1 MSKNAY
7 ARRKVCN
14 RRMQEI
20 HDLSLQAATDAA
32 IRATFLARY
41 SSVAKIADDFEA
53 THLKVIQEA
62 ANFEVE
68 DEIRAS
74 FDKMHYAVKSRYHRE
89 TGAPF
94 GGAPAQ
100 PSGQASVVK
109 LPKIPLPQFSGDLTL
124 WPSFI
129 ALFNASIHNQQISAI
144 EKYQY
149 LLASLKGEP
158 LNVVKNLP
166 FSDEYYLIAYDSLVD
181 RYRNKRRLADHHLNS
196 IIEAK
201 PLKAETAEALHH
213 LLDTF
218 TENTRALALMKFPTD
233 SWDFILLRFLL
244 DKLPRSLR
252 EKFES
257 AHRAEEI
264 PRYTQLTKFL
274 AEHCQVL
281 EAVAGPSSKTKSTPV
296 SSFVTNAAD
305 CPVCKESHYVSKC
318 SQFLKLLPRERQA
331 KARDLRLCLNCLRS
345 GHGMKDCPSAWACRS
360 CGTKH
365 HTLLHYEQ
373 SFNTTPKP
381 EPISATPAEPDAV
394 PAPQSEDAPI
404 VTMTSLANR
413 IVLLSTVR
421 AEAIDARGNAFPVH
435 ILLDS
440 ASQANFITEGCLRK
454 GGFCRTKHSATVLAI
469 NEARAATTR
478 GLTSLVIRGRGRD
491 DTRFSIEATVLS
503 RITSPLPND
512 KVEVQPWKH
521 LKGLP
526 LADPEYFVPGGV
538 DILLGADSFV
548 SVLREGR
555 RKGERGE
562 PDAFNSVFGWVLTGA
577 VSPSVQAAPLRSFAT
592 ALESIATSVGRFWQL
607 EEVPEDASCSDEDR
621 RCKEIFAK
629 TTYRDPSGRFVVSYP
644 FVSDP
649 PTFVGSRS
657 IAVSRLR
664 ALKRRFKSDPEFR
677 AGYNSFMRDYLDSGH
692 MEVIRNPFPSDGHI
706 YYLPHHGVYKLDST
720 TTKLRVVFNASSRGP
735 DGLSINDTLL
745 SGPKLQQDLLAI
757 LLRFRAEAI
766 ALTADVKQMF
776 RQIWISPEQCNY
788 QRIVWRFSESDPIF
802 DYLLKTVTFGFSAS
816 PFLAIYCLLQL
827 AHQYREK
834 YPLAF
839 AALLEALYVDD
850 VVTSVRTVEQARA
863 LRDQLLSLLRSAGF
877 ELRKWSSSHPAA
889 LEGLDPQLC
898 SQSMLDFESSED
910 QSQKILGLRWHSQ
923 SDSFGF
929 QVNALDRECTK
940 RTILSEVARIFDPLG
955 FLAPLTFTAKCLSQR
970 LWTLKLDWDDEPPMD
985 IRRSWSRFQ
994 TELGVLSSLRVPRA
1008 FNSCHVDRCE
1018 LHGFCD
1024 ASELGYGAVIYLRI
1038 VTRDGV
1044 GVRLLCAKS
1053 KVAPL
1058 RPLTIPRL
1066 ELCAALLLS
1075 KLIAY
1080 VRRTLRGHLDI
1091 DDEYAWTDSEVAR
1104 AWIRSAPQR
1113 WKTFVRNRVALIQDN
1128 VPVSAWG
1135 HVDTESN
1142 PADHCSRGLYPRD
1155 LVANSMWWAG
1165 PEWLVRFEPRVE
1177 PSHGSETPPIGEEKI
1192 VSLVAL
1198 DPPDAVHSLLE
1209 RFSSIEKIG
1218 RIIAYIL
1225 RFVHHFRA
1233 KSAPTTLAI
1242 DQLELH
1248 SALLLVVKS
1257 VQADAF
1263 RDEIDRLQSGR
1274 RLPKPF
1280 RKLAP
1285 FLDPVGILRVGG
1297 RLAKSG
1303 LTFENKH
1310 PALLPCKHRLTD
1322 LVIEHVHRTNMHPG
1336 RRTLQYLLT
1345 QHYWVLGVHRAI
1357 QRVLSRCHQ
1366 CFRVNPHTSQPLMA
1380 ELPADRV
1387 RRAKPFSISGVDF
1400 AGPFNIVT
1408 RRARGVSSVKVY
1420 ACLFVCFSVKAVHLE
1435 AAFSLS
1441 TDSFLAAL
1449 RRFVA
1454 RRGRCSLLYSDCG
1467 TNFVGAARELESRMS
1482 LAAER
1487 EKIKWS
1493 FNPPSAPHS
1502 GASGRRESRPLKPT
1516 CGGPWVIKSSQ

>member
-1 MSKNAY
+1 M
-7 ARRKVCN
+7 R
-14 RRMQEI
+14 EI

-41 SSVAKIADDFEA
+41 SSVAKIADDFEV

-62 ANFEVE
+62 ADFDVE

-74 FDKMHYAVKSRYHRE
+74 FDKMHYAVKSRYHHE
-89 TGAPF
+89 TGAPL
-94 GGAPAQ
+94 GGAPAP
-100 PSGQASVVK
+100 PSCQASVVK

-166 FSDEYYLIAYDSLVD
+166 FSEEYYLIAYDSLVD
-181 RYRNKRRLADHHLNS
+181 RYRNKRKLADHHLNS

-201 PLKAETAEALHH
+201 PLKAESAETLHH

-218 TENTRALALMKFPTD
+218 TENTRALALMKFLTD
-233 SWDFILLRFLL
+233 SWDFILLKFLL

-296 SSFVTNAAD
+296 SLFVTNTAD
-305 CPVCKESHYVSKC
+305 CPVCKEPHYVSKC
-318 SQFLKLLPRERQA
+318 SQFLKLSPRERQA
-331 KARDLRLCLNCLRS
+331 KARDLKLCLNCLRS
-345 GHGMKDCPSAWACRS
+345 GHGMKNCPSAWTCRS

-373 SFNTTPKP
+373 SSNTTPKT

-421 AEAIDARGNAFPVH
+421 AEAIDARGNAFPVR

-440 ASQANFITEGCLRK
+440 ASQANVITEGCLRK
-454 GGFCRTKHSATVLAI
+454 GGFRRTKHSATVLAI

-478 GLTSLVIRGRGRD
+478 GLTSLVIRARGRD
-491 DTRFSIEATVLS
+491 DTRFSIKATVLP

-512 KVEVQPWKH
+512 KVEVQSWKH

-526 LADPEYFVPGGV
+526 LADPEYYVPGSV

-548 SVLREGR
+548 SILRDGR
-555 RKGERGE
+555 RKGEKGE

-577 VSPSVQAAPLRSFAT
+577 VSPSVQATPLLSFAT
-592 ALESIATSVGRFWQL
+592 TLESIETSVGRFCQL

-621 RCKEIFAK
+621 RCKEIFAQ

-664 ALKRRFKSDPEFR
+664 ALERRFKSDPEFR
-677 AGYNSFMRDYLDSGH
+677 VSYNSFMQDYLDSGH
-692 MEVIRNPFPSDGHI
+692 ME
-706 YYLPHHGVYKLDST
+706 
-720 TTKLRVVFNASSRGP
+720 RVVFNASSRCP
-735 DGLSINDTLL
+735 NGLSINDTLL

-766 ALTADVKQMF
+766 ALTADVKQIF
-776 RQIWISPEQCNY
+776 RQIWISPEQCDY
-788 QRIVWRFSESDPIF
+788 QRIVWRFSELDPIL
-802 DYLLKTVTFGFSAS
+802 DYLLKTVTFGFTAS

-827 AHQYREK
+827 AHQYHEK
-834 YPLAF
+834 YPLAS

-877 ELRKWSSSHPAA
+877 KLRKWSSSHPAA
-889 LEGLDPQLC
+889 LEGLDTQLC

-955 FLAPLTFTAKCLSQR
+955 FLAPLTFTAKCLIQR

-985 IRRSWSRFQ
+985 IRRSWNRFQ

-1008 FNSCHVDRCE
+1008 FNSCHVVRCE

-1044 GVRLLCAKS
+1044 VVRLLCAKF

-1080 VRRTLRGHLDI
+1080 VRRILRGHIDI

-1155 LVANSMWWAG
+1155 LVA
-1165 PEWLVRFEPRVE
+1165 
-1177 PSHGSETPPIGEEKI
+1177 
-1192 VSLVAL
+1192 
-1198 DPPDAVHSLLE
+1198 
-1209 RFSSIEKIG
+1209 SS
-1218 RIIAYIL
+1218 
-1225 RFVHHFRA
+1225 
-1233 KSAPTTLAI
+1233 T
-1242 DQLELH
+1242 
-1248 SALLLVVKS
+1248 
-1257 VQADAF
+1257 
-1263 RDEIDRLQSGR
+1263 
-1274 RLPKPF
+1274 
-1280 RKLAP
+1280 
-1285 FLDPVGILRVGG
+1285 
-1297 RLAKSG
+1297 
-1303 LTFENKH
+1303 
-1310 PALLPCKHRLTD
+1310 
-1322 LVIEHVHRTNMHPG
+1322 
-1336 RRTLQYLLT
+1336 
-1345 QHYWVLGVHRAI
+1345 
-1357 QRVLSRCHQ
+1357 
-1366 CFRVNPHTSQPLMA
+1366 
-1380 ELPADRV
+1380 
-1387 RRAKPFSISGVDF
+1387 
-1400 AGPFNIVT
+1400 
-1408 RRARGVSSVKVY
+1408 
-1420 ACLFVCFSVKAVHLE
+1420 
-1435 AAFSLS
+1435 
-1441 TDSFLAAL
+1441 
-1449 RRFVA
+1449 
-1454 RRGRCSLLYSDCG
+1454 
-1467 TNFVGAARELESRMS
+1467 
-1482 LAAER
+1482 
-1487 EKIKWS
+1487 
-1493 FNPPSAPHS
+1493 
-1502 GASGRRESRPLKPT
+1502 
-1516 CGGPWVIKSSQ
+1516 